1 MFNKPAKFEKQL
13 SRGAIS
19 VSKDANHTGSP
30 TSVISKSTVEEVQSV
45 NDGEDQKVDKATTNK
60 LAENIKPNHV
70 RWCVPGTMLCVPRIL
85 ITSCFLC

>member
-45 NDGEDQKVDKATTNK
+45 NDGEDQKVDKATENK
-60 LAENIKPNHV
+60 LAEYMNQIMFADV
-70 RWCVPGTMLCVPRIL
+70 FLALCYA
-85 ITSCFLC
+85 FLAYY